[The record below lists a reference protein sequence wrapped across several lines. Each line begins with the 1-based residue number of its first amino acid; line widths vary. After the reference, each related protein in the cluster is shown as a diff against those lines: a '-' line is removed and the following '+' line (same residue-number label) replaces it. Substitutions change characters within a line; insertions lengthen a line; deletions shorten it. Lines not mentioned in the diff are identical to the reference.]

1 MATVDDNGPV
11 TFGQL
16 WTAEIIAAGGGNIT
30 GGCLGENEGD
40 AIFCTG
46 LIGDSGDITNS
57 GTGDMAITSLVSL

>member
-30 GGCLGENEGD
+30 GDCLGENEGD

-46 LIGDSGDITNS
+46 LIGD
-57 GTGDMAITSLVSL
+57 